1 MKYKKIWLIL
11 VSVFILGFSFLIPC
25 SSASTSIS
33 DEWHRIWGSAD
44 VEDHLRAI
52 AIDSSDNIYCAGETV
67 KFPHNLS
74 MRDSK
79 ICLIKYDNTGI
90 LQWNQTWGGNKSDY
104 CEAIALDS
112 SGNIYVTGFT
122 DSFRDDF
129 GLYDINIPLLKY
141 DDSGI
146 LQWSRLLGIGIDVR
160 AGDIILDSKGNIYIA
175 GDIKDFSVSKYL
187 SCLLIKV
194 NGSGI
199 HQWNRT
205 WGGSFTDI
213 YTAIALDSSGNIY
226 LAGSTDSFGAGESD
240 ICIVKYD
247 NSGELQW
254 NKTWGGIED
263 DRGYAIALD
272 SSEDIYVAG
281 ITKSYAVQLENTQ
294 LLREDMCLLKYN
306 SLGELQWNRTWGGT
320 NMDFCSAMVIDSND
334 NIYLAGSAFVSGGG
348 LDMCVVVY
356 DSSGG
361 FQWYKTWSGTTT
373 DYGYAIA
380 LDSSENIYIGG
391 SIKNYSMSENDM
403 LMAKISKT
411 STTAIPGYDSLFM
424 VCLICT
430 VSVFLIKKR
439 KKSLK

>member
-1 MKYKKIWLIL
+1 MI
-11 VSVFILGFSFLIPC
+11 SVFILSFSFLTPC

-33 DEWHRIWGSAD
+33 DEWHRIWGSAG
-44 VEDHLRAI
+44 VEDHLKAI

-79 ICLIKYDNTGI
+79 FCLIKYDNTGI

-122 DSFRDDF
+122 DSFRDNF
-129 GLYDINIPLLKY
+129 GLYDIDIPLLKY

-160 AGDIILDSKGNIYIA
+160 AGDIALDSKGDIYIA
-175 GDIKDFSVSKYL
+175 GDIRDFSVSSNL

-194 NGSGI
+194 DGSGI

-205 WGGSFTDI
+205 WGGSFTDY
-213 YTAIALDSSGNIY
+213 YTAIALDSLDNIY
-226 LAGSTDSFGAGESD
+226 LTGRTGSYGAGESD

-247 NSGELQW
+247 NSGELKW

-272 SSEDIYVAG
+272 SSENIYVAG

-294 LLREDMCLLKYN
+294 LLREDMCLLKYD
-306 SLGELQWNRTWGGT
+306 SSGELQWNRTWGGT
-320 NMDFCSAMVIDSND
+320 NMDFCTAMVIDSND
-334 NIYLAGSAFVSGGG
+334 NIYLAGSTASYAEII

-380 LDSSENIYIGG
+380 LDSSENLYIGG

-411 STTAIPGYDSLFM
+411 STTVIPGYDSVFM
-424 VCLICT
+424 ICLICT

-439 KKSLK
+439 RKSLK